1 MAPAEI
7 DHETSAHSLE
17 PVFCWFWRRAGVAS
31 RGGGEWNTAKRKG
44 VGRQPPPQGKYV
56 RIGKVGQRK
65 GIQFVKSLQ
74 RGIGGN
80 LFCL

>member
-1 MAPAEI
+1 MAPS
-7 DHETSAHSLE
+7 ETERVLTPWHLYSAGSGGELG
-17 PVFCWFWRRAGVAS
+17 WLQG
-31 RGGGEWNTAKRKG
+31 GGGERNTAKRKG
-44 VGRQPPPQGKYV
+44 VGRRPPPQGKYV

-74 RGIGGN
+74 RGIGGD